1 MPRKAKKNTTQKNK
15 SVFETIFGASGPL
28 VPVGQEWAAAASA
41 AAAPSASSS
50 RKKKGK
56 TRKHTAHNSLK
67 AHNEAIMSRNIIE
80 AEMAH
85 KSEVI
90 GELQETKALIE
101 QECAEKIAAIEYDI
115 KKLVERIT
123 ELNRKH

>member
-1 MPRKAKKNTTQKNK
+1 MPKKPAAKKNTTQKNK

-41 AAAPSASSS
+41 AAAPPASSS

-56 TRKHTAHNSLK
+56 TRKHNALK